1 VPEKMAWEEADIA
14 IQHPRS
20 QWAKWGVK
28 LISGKALKADGVEA
42 SLLLPMGRHGPAFL
56 AYPNFTDVY
65 LKWNESLI
73 YSSTAAY
80 FATRLAG
87 APPVSKGNGPVSALD
102 YNQIM
107 ELQKIL
113 TRMGFDVGK
122 IDGKLGAASRAAV
135 KQVQIKFGMPA
146 DSWPTP
152 ELLDRL
158 RNS

>member
-1 VPEKMAWEEADIA
+1 MAKPA
-14 IQHPRS
+14 
-20 QWAKWGVK
+20 
-28 LISGKALKADGVEA
+28 A
-42 SLLLPMGRHGPAFL
+42 SD
-56 AYPNFTDVY
+56 N
-65 LKWNESLI
+65 KWNESLI